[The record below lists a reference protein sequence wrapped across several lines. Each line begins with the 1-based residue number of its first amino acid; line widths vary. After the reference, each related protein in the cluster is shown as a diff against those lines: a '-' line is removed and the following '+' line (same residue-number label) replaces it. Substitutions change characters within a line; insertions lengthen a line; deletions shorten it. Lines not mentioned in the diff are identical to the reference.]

1 MIEIP
6 ILAPAAV
13 LILWSLLV
21 LFWMVSTRFPA
32 FLKAGMDVFQADPG
46 TRYQE
51 VESQLP
57 SKVNWVSHNY
67 THLMEQPT
75 LFYGTVAILA
85 LAGQGV
91 GINVTLAWVYVGLRI
106 IHSFWQIFVN
116 TIPVRVGLFMLSS
129 FCLFAM
135 AVNAVRATL
144 L

>member
-1 MIEIP
+1 MNSP
-6 ILAPAAV
+6 ILAPAAM
-13 LILWSLLV
+13 LILWSLMV

-32 FLKAGMDVFQADPG
+32 FLKAGMDVFQAEAG

-57 SKVNWVSHNY
+57 AKINWVSHNY

-85 LAGQGV
+85 LAGEGAGV
-91 GINVTLAWVYVGLRI
+91 NVTLAWIYVGLRI
-106 IHSFWQIFVN
+106 IHSLWQTLVN
-116 TIPVRVGLFMLSS
+116 TIPVRIGLFMLSS
-129 FCLFAM
+129 GILFAM
-135 AVNAVRATL
+135 AINAVRATL

>member
-1 MIEIP
+1 MNAP

-13 LILWSLLV
+13 LILWSMMV

-32 FLKAGMDVFQADPG
+32 FLKAGMDVFDAEPG

-51 VESQLP
+51 VEAQLP
-57 SKVNWVSHNY
+57 AKINWVSHNY

-85 LAGQGV
+85 LAGEGA
-91 GINVTLAWVYVGLRI
+91 GINVTLAWVYVSLRI
-106 IHSFWQIFVN
+106 IHSLWQTLVN
-116 TIPVRVGLFMLSS
+116 TIPVRIGLFMLSS
-129 FCLFAM
+129 FILLAM
-135 AVNAVRATL
+135 VVNAVRATL

>member
-85 LAGQGV
+85 LVGQGV
-91 GINVTLAWVYVGLRI
+91 GTNVTLAWVYVGLRI
-106 IHSFWQIFVN
+106 IHSLWQIFVN

-129 FCLFAM
+129 FFLLAM

>member
-1 MIEIP
+1 MNAP

-13 LILWSLLV
+13 LILWSMMV

-32 FLKAGMDVFQADPG
+32 FLKAGMDVFDAEPG

-57 SKVNWVSHNY
+57 AKINWVSHNY

-85 LAGQGV
+85 LAGEGA
-91 GINVTLAWVYVGLRI
+91 GINVTLAWVYVSLRI
-106 IHSFWQIFVN
+106 IHSLWQTLVN
-116 TIPVRVGLFMLSS
+116 TIPVRIGLFMLSS
-129 FCLFAM
+129 FVLVAM
-135 AVNAVRATL
+135 VINAVRATL
-144 L
+144 

>member
-1 MIEIP
+1 MEIP

-85 LAGQGV
+85 LVGQGV
-91 GINVTLAWVYVGLRI
+91 GTNVTLAWVYVGLRI
-106 IHSFWQIFVN
+106 IHSLWQIFVN

-129 FCLFAM
+129 FFLLAM

>member
-85 LAGQGV
+85 LVGQGV
-91 GINVTLAWVYVGLRI
+91 GTNVTLAWVYVGLRI
-106 IHSFWQIFVN
+106 IHSLWQIFVN